1 MRLDSDITFEDY
13 RRQGIFFVVTGP
25 SGVGKTTVMERLLEA
40 DEGLTYSVSHTTRDP
55 RPNEVH
61 GEDYYFVDEEEFERV
76 RAQSGFIEWA
86 EIYGDYYGT
95 SREEVD
101 RIRREGL
108 DPFLDID
115 VQGAEQLRDDS
126 GLDAVFVFLAPPS
139 LEDLEKRISRRG
151 SESEE
156 RMRERL
162 RVAGDEITRI
172 PEFDYLVV
180 NDDLEVTVSQ
190 LYSVVSAERLKV

>member
-1 MRLDSDITFEDY
+1 MLLDSDIKFEDY

-25 SGVGKTTVMERLLEA
+25 SGVGKTTVMERLLEE
-40 DEGLTYSVSHTTRDP
+40 DEGLTYSISHTTREA

-61 GEDYYFVDEEEFERV
+61 GEDYYFVDEEEFKRV
-76 RAQSGFIEWA
+76 KNQGGFLEWA

-101 RIRREGL
+101 KIRREGL

-126 GLDAVFVFLAPPS
+126 DLDGVFVFLAPPS
-139 LEDLEKRISRRG
+139 LDDLEERISRRG
-151 SESEE
+151 AESED
-156 RMRERL
+156 RIRERL
-162 RVAGDEITRI
+162 RVAQDEITRI
-172 PEFDYLVV
+172 PEFDYLVI
-180 NDDLEVTVSQ
+180 NDDLEVTVSR
-190 LYSVVSAERLKV
+190 LYSVVKAERLKV

>member
-126 GLDAVFVFLAPPS
+126 ELDAVFVFLAPPS

>member
-1 MRLDSDITFEDY
+1 
-13 RRQGIFFVVTGP
+13 
-25 SGVGKTTVMERLLEA
+25 MERLLEA